1 MTFFY
6 VFSILIVLA
15 AIFGYFNY
23 RYLKLPN
30 TIGLMIIA
38 LAMSLT
44 LIVAGLFN
52 PDIIDSATQLIAS
65 VDFPKAVLDVMLSF
79 LLFAGALHADVKTLS
94 AERVPIFVFA
104 SLGVLISTFFVATA
118 LWLLLPLLGLGI
130 DYIYCLIFGALIS
143 PTDPIAVLAIL
154 KTAKVPKALETKI
167 AGESLFNDG
176 VGVVIFLS
184 LFEIARRGSDAFGLS
199 DVALLF
205 LVEVGGGLL
214 WGALIGYGSY
224 YLLRQVDSHL
234 LEVTITLAT
243 VMGGYSLATAL
254 HLSGPL
260 AVVIAG
266 LLIGS
271 KGRES
276 AMSETTETY
285 VDIFWEVLDEILNA
299 VLFILIGLEALV
311 VSLTPSYAMAGAL
324 AIVIT
329 LLARLIAVGLPITLM
344 RLRREFVPRT
354 IRVMTWGGLRG
365 GISVALALSLPVE
378 LQRELILSITYIV
391 VVFSIIVQ
399 GLTVKWL
406 VKEISDLRTEVAT

>member
-1 MTFFY
+1 M
-6 VFSILIVLA
+6 
-15 AIFGYFNY
+15 
-23 RYLKLPN
+23 
-30 TIGLMIIA
+30 
-38 LAMSLT
+38 
-44 LIVAGLFN
+44 
-52 PDIIDSATQLIAS
+52 
-65 VDFPKAVLDVMLSF
+65 
-79 LLFAGALHADVKTLS
+79 
-94 AERVPIFVFA
+94 
-104 SLGVLISTFFVATA
+104 
-118 LWLLLPLLGLGI
+118 
-130 DYIYCLIFGALIS
+130 
-143 PTDPIAVLAIL
+143 

-214 WGALIGYGSY
+214 WGALIGYGAY

-285 VDIFWEVLDEILNA
+285 VDIFWEVLDEVLNA
-299 VLFILIGLEALV
+299 ALFILIGLEALV
-311 VSLTPSYAMAGAL
+311 VSLTPSYALVGAL
-324 AIVIT
+324 AILIT

-406 VKEISDLRTEVAT
+406 VKDMSELSTKATT

>member
-6 VFSILIVLA
+6 IFSILIVLA

-52 PDIIDSATQLIAS
+52 SDIIDSATQLIAS

-104 SLGVLISTFFVATA
+104 SIGVLISTFFVGTA

-214 WGALIGYGSY
+214 WGALIGYGAY

-285 VDIFWEVLDEILNA
+285 VDIFWEVLDEVLNA

-311 VSLTPSYAMAGAL
+311 VSLTPSYALVGAL
-324 AIVIT
+324 AILIT

-406 VKEISDLRTEVAT
+406 VKDMSELSTKATT

>member
-118 LWLLLPLLGLGI
+118 LWLLLPLLGLEI

-214 WGALIGYGSY
+214 WGALIGYGAY

-311 VSLTPSYAMAGAL
+311 VSLTPSYALAGAL

-344 RLRREFVPRT
+344 RLSREFVPRT

-365 GISVALALSLPVE
+365 GISIALALSLPVE

-406 VKEISDLRTEVAT
+406 VKDMSDLRTEVST

>member
-6 VFSILIVLA
+6 AFSALIVLS

-30 TIGLMIIA
+30 TIGLMLIA
-38 LAMSLT
+38 L
-44 LIVAGLFN
+44 IVSISVIAAGHFN
-52 PDIIDSATQLIAS
+52 SEIIDRATRLIAS
-65 VDFPKAVLDVMLSF
+65 VDFPKTVLEVMLSF
-79 LLFAGALHADVKTLS
+79 LLFAGALHADVQTLS
-94 AERVPIFVFA
+94 AERLPIFVFA
-104 SLGVLISTFFVATA
+104 TVGVLFSTFFVGTA
-118 LWLLLPLLGLGI
+118 LWLVLPLVGLGI

-176 VGVVIFLS
+176 IGVVVFLS
-184 LFEIARRGSDAFGLS
+184 LFEMARKGVGEFGLG

-214 WGALIGYGSY
+214 WGFMIGYAAY
-224 YLLRQVDSHL
+224 YLLRQVDSYV

-243 VMGGYSLATAL
+243 VMGGYAVATAL

-260 AVVIAG
+260 AVVVAG
-266 LLIGS
+266 LLVGS
-271 KGRES
+271 KGRER
-276 AMSETTETY
+276 AMSETTEKY
-285 VDIFWEVLDEILNA
+285 VDMFWEVLDEILNA

-311 VSLTPSYAMAGAL
+311 VSLTPTFALVGAMAV
-324 AIVIT
+324 VIT
-329 LLARLIAVGLPITLM
+329 LSGRLLAVGLPITLM

-378 LQRELILSITYIV
+378 LQRELILSITYMV
-391 VVFSIIVQ
+391 VVFSIVVQ
-399 GLTVKWL
+399 GLTVKLL
-406 VKEISDLRTEVAT
+406 VKDMSDVRAEVAT